1 MRSWIWICGILLLA
15 APGAR
20 AETPDQAA
28 IRAALTGWMAD
39 FNVGRHDRVC
49 DLFSPELRYDYRG
62 FPERGYRELC
72 ELLHRSLSKQEK
84 KFAYAVDIREILVFG
99 DLAIVRLTWTLKVT
113 DMAPAAAATTE
124 EPGLDV
130 FRRRPTE
137 AGRSSATWAM
147 RNS

>member
-1 MRSWIWICGILLLA
+1 MRNWIWICGILLLA

-39 FNVGRHDRVC
+39 FNAGRQDRVC

-72 ELLHRSLSKQEK
+72 DLLHRSLSKQDK
-84 KFAYAVDIREILVFG
+84 KFAYAIDIREILVFG
-99 DLAIVRLTWTLKVT
+99 DLAIVRLTWTLTVT
-113 DMAPAAAATTE
+113 DATTGAAATTE

-130 FRRRPTE
+130 FHRQTDGSWKIIRYMGYE
-137 AGRSSATWAM
+137 E
-147 RNS
+147 

>member
-1 MRSWIWICGILLLA
+1 MRSWIWICAILLLA

-39 FNVGRHDRVC
+39 FNAGRQDRVC

-72 ELLHRSLSKQEK
+72 ELLHRSLSKQDR
-84 KFAYAVDIREILVFG
+84 KFAYSVDIREILVFG
-99 DLAIVRLTWTLKVT
+99 DLAIVRLTWTLRVT

-130 FRRRPTE
+130 FRRQADGSWKIIRYLGYE
-137 AGRSSATWAM
+137 E
-147 RNS
+147 

>member
-1 MRSWIWICGILLLA
+1 MRNWIWICGILLLA

-39 FNVGRHDRVC
+39 FNAGRQDRVC

-62 FPERGYRELC
+62 FPERGYKDIC
-72 ELLHRSLSKQEK
+72 ELLHRSLAKPDK
-84 KFAYAVDIREILVFG
+84 KFAYAVDIKEILVFG
-99 DLAIVRLTWTLKVT
+99 DLAIVRLTWTLTVS
-113 DMAPAAAATTE
+113 DMSTATGATTQ

-130 FRRRPTE
+130 FQRQADGSWKIIRYLGYE
-137 AGRSSATWAM
+137 E
-147 RNS
+147 